1 MEILLPHERL
11 KNCATLGTSPHPS
24 SQYDHAMVRFLT
36 SGNILID
43 LIPHTKFGTQSIPEL
58 MKQFTFR
65 RHAEDDPTPW
75 ISSAPP
81 LRHSNLLFD
90 LQAIFLRRRVRRQV
104 SQFPFIG
111 DVPPFFHVFALAFP
125 LRALGTSRRDGM
137 KNVLV
142 RRRRSTF
149 RLLITDYKSQPRH
162 LSPCEPKGREERDFQ
177 IGFFRPHVPLFT
189 ARSAALRARIV
200 GGGRVLTPFTKPIY
214 CS

>member
-1 MEILLPHERL
+1 MASL
-11 KNCATLGTSPHPS
+11 
-24 SQYDHAMVRFLT
+24 
-36 SGNILID
+36 
-43 LIPHTKFGTQSIPEL
+43 
-58 MKQFTFR
+58 
-65 RHAEDDPTPW
+65 
-75 ISSAPP
+75 

-111 DVPPFFHVFALAFP
+111 DVPPFLHVFALELLLPTPRYVAQ
-125 LRALGTSRRDGM
+125 GRDGM

-177 IGFFRPHVPLFT
+177 IGFFRPYVPRFT
-189 ARSAALRARIV
+189 ARSSAFRVRFV
-200 GGGRVLTPFTKPIY
+200 RGGRVLTPFTKLIY